1 LAALFV
7 CGAAHTALAADP
19 ARCRDLNLRY
29 ETGKSQLTA
38 VEVSLTL
45 FAAAD
50 RNCVDL
56 ATQLLDQGASVNA
69 QDRLGARPLS
79 HAARAGHL
87 EMVDLLLQRGAPINA
102 RNLAGSTALYVA
114 AERGQLGVVQRLI
127 DRGADLDLKGRS
139 GTSPVAAAAFAGR
152 AALVK
157 LLLAHGADGRTP
169 DDTGKPP
176 IIYAAA
182 SGQLDIVKQLLALN
196 IDINARYANDL
207 TLLMWASGPDEKVGE
222 AQALEVVSYLL
233 DAGARI
239 DERRRRQPV
248 RDRQVAAGTRRRSDP
263 SRQSRQARRRPYRA
277 VLAARNADAALRTGL
292 QWGTRIRRI
301 IFRVGPVFPPRGKI
315 VRVGF
320 SIHADGLSR
329 IVLTK
334 FLENILTHWLCSD
347 CITGP
352 PACD

>member
-1 LAALFV
+1 LRRHSGVSALHRHIALAALFV

-239 DERRRRQPV
+239 DE
-248 RDRQVAAGTRRRSDP
+248 
-263 SRQSRQARRRPYRA
+263 
-277 VLAARNADAALRTGL
+277 ADARGRTALMIAAEGNRSEIAKLLLARGADPILRDKAGKRAADLTVL
-292 QWGTRIRRI
+292 SSLRETLT
-301 IFRVGPVFPPRGKI
+301 PR
-315 VRVGF
+315 
-320 SIHADGLSR
+320 
-329 IVLTK
+329 
-334 FLENILTHWLCSD
+334 
-347 CITGP
+347 
-352 PACD
+352 